1 MVIPEVVEGALTAA
15 QMLDMSR
22 KKKAVA
28 SIINQAVV
36 VAAGVGA
43 TPIPFADAAILVP
56 IQVTMIARITAAY
69 GLPPNQSKALAVAG
83 AVVLTGGATMAGEV
97 RGHQSPQVPARRDE
111 SPGQPSPATVGRCP
125 DEDRWHGLGA
135 GLRVRAAAAP
145 RPPRR
150 IPR

>member
-1 MVIPEVVEGALTAA
+1 MFGLQTLLDDTYMVIPEVVEGALTAA

-56 IQVTMIARITAAY
+56 NQVTMIARITAAY
-69 GLPPNQSKALAVAG
+69 GLPPNRSKALAVAG
-83 AVVLTGGATMAGEV
+83 SGCASGSTTVAPFSVAPGVIFSQALTHSALAVSRSLTVAS
-97 RGHQSPQVPARRDE
+97 RS
-111 SPGQPSPATVGRCP
+111 
-125 DEDRWHGLGA
+125 
-135 GLRVRAAAAP
+135 AP
-145 RPPRR
+145 T
-150 IPR
+150 